1 MLRGCRRSGFL
12 RRRSRDTLHLRILLS
27 LVLAGALVAPAN
39 AFAQSGNIAPA
50 ARPQAAADAY
60 DTQELINAAHQLNAG
75 ELARLQARAETG
87 EGRAQVLL
95 GLAYEMGSAGLMP
108 QPSQALS
115 WFLKAADQGV
125 TWAAV
130 WAADF
135 YLSGSPGI
143 DQDFARALK
152 LYRSAAD
159 RGDPRAAFFV
169 GQMYFYGDGVP
180 ADHREAA
187 SWYKRA
193 TTSDIAAARAMIAL
207 TESPCASAFCVA
219 FRQVVGAVLTDAAS
233 RFIDGWDEGR
243 HEWDSTIT
251 LPDSER
257 CGLTS
262 SDRTSVGDVQNYFC
276 DSAQV
281 ADEARGRALA
291 KQIADTVQRAL
302 PAAYSRSDRDDVR
315 PGPSTFFA
323 LEDYPHIRVTFNVT
337 PGSAQNRVTLLV
349 GP

>member
-1 MLRGCRRSGFL
+1 MLGPRV
-12 RRRSRDTLHLRILLS
+12 LLS
-27 LVLAGALVAPAN
+27 VVLTAALCVPAAAFAQAVSPAPPASQPQVAPA
-39 AFAQSGNIAPA
+39 AF
-50 ARPQAAADAY
+50 
-60 DTQELINAAHQLNAG
+60 DTSELVNAAHQLTAAD
-75 ELARLQARAETG
+75 LPRLQARAEMG

-95 GLAYEMGSAGLMP
+95 GLAYEMGSADLMP

-115 WFLKAADQGV
+115 WFLKAADQGI
-125 TWAAV
+125 TWSAI

-143 DQDFARALK
+143 EQDFAKALK

-159 RGDPRAAFFV
+159 SGDPKAAFFV

-187 SWYKRA
+187 AWYKRA
-193 TTSDIAAARAMIAL
+193 ATSDVPVVQPMIAL
-207 TESPCASAFCVA
+207 TEAPCASAFCVA
-219 FRQVVGAVLTDAAS
+219 LRQIVGAVMTDAAS
-233 RFIDGWDEGR
+233 RFIDGWDEAR
-243 HEWDSTIT
+243 KEWDSTIT

-281 ADEARGRALA
+281 ADVARGKALA
-291 KQIADTVQRAL
+291 KQLADVVQSAL
-302 PAAYSRSDRDDVR
+302 PAGFSRSDRDDVR

-323 LEDYPHIRVTFNVT
+323 LEDFPHVRVTFNVT